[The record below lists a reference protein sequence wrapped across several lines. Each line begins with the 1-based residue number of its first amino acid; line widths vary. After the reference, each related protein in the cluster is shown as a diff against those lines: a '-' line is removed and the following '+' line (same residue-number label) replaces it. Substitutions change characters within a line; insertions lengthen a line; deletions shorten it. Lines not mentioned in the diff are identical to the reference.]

1 MNEVPESLE
10 FNQIFHGM
18 IAKDFITAF
27 NSDFNIAD
35 TQLIYLLGQMI
46 YCIKSSEVKELRLK
60 NGVLEYTINGTD
72 WLSVDSTAWGNI
84 KGNITD
90 QSDLKEALDLKAAV
104 STVDT
109 LRNLVN
115 TIDKNLSSLTKEIED
130 AEININDN
138 ANNITSLN
146 NKLLEKVSSTTI
158 KEIRISN
165 DAFQWSPDGINW
177 YQHETVS
184 SLDWG
189 DITGDITQQSDLYQ
203 MLTSLEKDIENLTST
218 SAGFSESITRINN
231 SLDELK
237 VKVNTSEAG
246 IESLNENLTE
256 AKEDINNIK
265 ISKANSED
273 LSNHVNN
280 HENPHAVTKNQV
292 GLGNV
297 DNTADIDKPVSNPQ
311 AAHITDAI
319 NGLKEDIGSNNLVH
333 NKGNLPY
340 IAIMN
345 SASYEAS
352 VSELTNTL
360 VFVNDNIVFEETANT
375 EEVA

>member
-1 MNEVPESLE
+1 MNGRSR
-10 FNQIFHGM
+10 
-18 IAKDFITAF
+18 
-27 NSDFNIAD
+27 
-35 TQLIYLLGQMI
+35 LL
-46 YCIKSSEVKELRLK
+46 SVRAAELRLK
-60 NGVLEYTINGTD
+60 NGVLEYTVNGTD

-165 DAFQWSPDGINW
+165 NAFQWSPDGINW

-203 MLTSLEKDIENLTST
+203 MLTSLDKDIESLTST

-237 VKVNTSEAG
+237 VKVNTNEAG
-246 IESLNENLTE
+246 IESLNGNLTE
-256 AKEDINNIK
+256 AKEDIDNIK
-265 ISKANSED
+265 ISKASSED
-273 LSNHVNN
+273 LSNHANN
-280 HENPHAVTKNQV
+280 HENPHAVTKEQV

-297 DNTADIDKPVSNPQ
+297 DNTSDIDKPVSNPQ
-311 AAHITDAI
+311 ATHITNAI

-345 SASYEAS
+345 SSDYEANI
-352 VSELTNTL
+352 SELTNTL
-360 VFVNDNIVFEETANT
+360 VFVNDNIVFEETANN